1 MVDITDLIN
10 NVTDQDFANAGPTFA
25 EIMKSKMDDALEQ
38 EKISLADQIFN
49 GVNPEEQEE
58 LEAGE
63 DDDIDVEAE
72 LEDEDLEIDDDE
84 VELEVEED

>member
-1 MVDITDLIN
+1 MVEITDLIN

-72 LEDEDLEIDDDE
+72 LEDEDLEIDDE

>member
-10 NVTDQDFANAGPTFA
+10 NVTDQDFANAGPTFV

-72 LEDEDLEIDDDE
+72 LEDEDLEIDDE